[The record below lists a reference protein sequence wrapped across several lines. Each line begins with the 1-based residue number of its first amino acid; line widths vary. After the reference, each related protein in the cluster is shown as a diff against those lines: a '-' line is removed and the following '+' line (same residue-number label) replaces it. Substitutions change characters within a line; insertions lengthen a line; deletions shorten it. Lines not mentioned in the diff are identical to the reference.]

1 VSDNL
6 VQDYLEEIKVISP
19 DQFLDDAII
28 RSDDWKIYR
37 ISDDTLTYV
46 RYELTGKLGYAFCVT
61 VICKRL
67 TIDVEATYYAKSYG
81 NVVKEHWDID
91 HSVGDAII
99 SNAISIIKPLEF

>member
-46 RYELTGKLGYAFCVT
+46 RYELY
-61 VICKRL
+61 
-67 TIDVEATYYAKSYG
+67 
-81 NVVKEHWDID
+81 VKD
-91 HSVGDAII
+91 
-99 SNAISIIKPLEF
+99 